1 MAEIKITDL
10 VSQSAFD
17 QLRELDSELENIKD
31 NYVAAAQVMLKG
43 LKVNVKVVGD
53 IDKLNTLVN
62 GAMAQ
67 AAKAT
72 EQLNNA
78 MAKQKKIVAQTT
90 NEISRELS
98 EIEKANAAKREQ
110 VSVDDE
116 ALKMARQ
123 VMNTYQQNVAILARV
138 ETEMKLVTAQRKA
151 LDDQYKNGEVTM
163 TQYQDSLQQIIA
175 RERELKGEKQEIQQR
190 LSIEEKMNAA
200 VSGSYKEIAQRLN
213 LVEQAYMRLTEE
225 EKREPFGQK
234 LADEQIKLKQH
245 LKDLDADM
253 GNFQRNVGD
262 YAIAGQS
269 LKSELKELVL
279 EIAQLKVQYGRMSE
293 EEKASAEGKALEQ
306 KMNGLIEKAGEL
318 KDAMMDTNE
327 AIKNSASDTRGIDQL
342 LGGLG
347 LMASGYETAKGAA
360 EMFGLSSESVEEAQK
375 QLAAAIAVAN
385 GVQGIQNA
393 LQKQGALMQG
403 IMIIKEKALTT
414 AKNLSTKSTIA
425 ATIAQKAF
433 NVVAKANP
441 YVLLGVALLSVV
453 GAMSAYAAGTK
464 KAADSSANLKESIEA
479 SNKSVTETK
488 IKIDVAIKSI
498 ERFNGSEAEAS
509 ELVNR
514 LNGEF
519 SDMGIQCKTLAE
531 LKAELTARSR
541 EYVEM
546 LVLEAQAQATVNQ
559 IVANTNEKTKKEAEL
574 QEYKSAGYLKKMI
587 MGISGGGGV
596 QERQKEIHEIERQN
610 KELEDDVVRMY
621 EQIGKTRT
629 KFGIDKPKENVKK
642 SSNTDLKKLAEEAKK
657 YEEEIDKAI
666 AEAKIKNL
674 GNDRSIE
681 LAELGKTYEER
692 FAAIKGYSE
701 KENEL
706 RLLLSENYN
715 TEAQK
720 LIDSWNKEDLDKA
733 KAIEEEKKQDR
744 IDTLESDLE
753 LAQVI
758 RTQSYNEEM
767 RSLKDM
773 LAKKMIS
780 NEEYEKRSAELSR
793 RYAIETAQAQV
804 EVLEDALNVEGLS
817 EDERLAITE
826 RLKDARIAAEEAVTD
841 AIIENN
847 KKADEDEQ
855 KKYEERM
862 GRISNYLN
870 YTKEALSAVA
880 DLSGSI
886 FDRKIEEYD
895 KLLDKNDEQYEKEIA
910 NIEKLEESGAISSEE
925 AERRKRAAEAKTAA
939 ASEKLTKEQNKLK
952 YRQAIIDKTNS
963 MAQAAISTALAILQ
977 VYSSV
982 GNGSFISRSVM
993 AGIMAGIGAIQLAA
1007 IAAQPIQAYKK
1018 GTDNHPG
1025 GMAIVGDGGKSEA
1038 VLFPNGKVWFTPDT
1052 PTLVD
1057 MPKGTI
1063 VLPDSNKID
1072 VSKLNNTPLVRRN
1085 GESLAGDVIVATDI
1099 SSVERG
1105 VGSVNS
1111 TLKLM
1116 LKQQARIARDQKYAA
1131 YMANRM

>member
-138 ETEMKLVTAQRKA
+138 EMEMKAVTAQRKA
-151 LDDQYKNGEVTM
+151 LDDQYKKGEVTM

-360 EMFGLSSESVEEAQK
+360 EMFGISSESVEEAQK

-403 IMIIKEKALTT
+403 IMVTQEKAR
-414 AKNLSTKSTIA
+414 AAAQALSTKSTVA

-433 NVVAKANP
+433 NAVAKANP
-441 YVLLGVALLSVV
+441 YVLLATAVVSVV
-453 GAMSAYAAGTK
+453 GAFAAFAIGAKKAKDEQKELNESINSGWEAYAKANAEIGSTIEMLDKFNGTQKEEKVIVEDLNKSLGDSFGHYKSIEEWKKALIEKSPEYLEMLKSEATAQALLNAYTATYVLLQEANAKKTEMLAQGGLKRWWNDSNGKTAEAIQNATDLQNKLDIIDKKFNEEHAKALKLKSQLQGSSSKTDNSTKKTKDDAK
-464 KAADSSANLKESIEA
+464 KAA
-479 SNKSVTETK
+479 
-488 IKIDVAIKSI
+488 
-498 ERFNGSEAEAS
+498 
-509 ELVNR
+509 
-514 LNGEF
+514 
-519 SDMGIQCKTLAE
+519 
-531 LKAELTARSR
+531 
-541 EYVEM
+541 
-546 LVLEAQAQATVNQ
+546 
-559 IVANTNEKTKKEAEL
+559 
-574 QEYKSAGYLKKMI
+574 
-587 MGISGGGGV
+587 
-596 QERQKEIHEIERQN
+596 
-610 KELEDDVVRMY
+610 
-621 EQIGKTRT
+621 
-629 KFGIDKPKENVKK
+629 
-642 SSNTDLKKLAEEAKK
+642 EEEKK
-657 YEEEIDKAI
+657 YQEEIDKAI
-666 AEAKIKNL
+666 LQAKLEAIA
-674 GNDRSIE
+674 DERTRE

-733 KAIEEEKKQDR
+733 KALEEEKKQDR

-767 RSLKDM
+767 SSLKDM

-804 EVLEDALNVEGLS
+804 EVLEEALNVEGLS

-826 RLKDARIAAEEAVTD
+826 RLKDARIAAKKAEND
-841 AIIENN
+841 AIIEYN

-855 KKYEERM
+855 KKYEKRM

-1116 LKQQARIARDQKYAA
+1116 MKQQARIARDQKYAA